1 MPGSRGN
8 RLGSLQV
15 SSRAGLG
22 SDYAFGAIGFG
33 AGVGYAVALA
43 IEADDEHRTA
53 MTVADGLV
61 GSKDWS
67 VSSLGSGVANALAET
82 AMAEFV
88 GAAKEFDGIVSV
100 VGSDDGLH
108 GAVVLVAK
116 RKDVRPHAMRV

>member
-1 MPGSRGN
+1 
-8 RLGSLQV
+8 
-15 SSRAGLG
+15 
-22 SDYAFGAIGFG
+22 
-33 AGVGYAVALA
+33 
-43 IEADDEHRTA
+43 

-82 AMAEFV
+82 AVAEFV

-108 GAVVLVAK
+108 GAVVLVAEG
-116 RKDVRPHAMRV
+116 KDVRPHAMRV